1 MDKIRPEI
9 RTFILGTVGLS
20 TATWNIAFDLGAYR
34 TIFYGRILTAWVT
47 VTAILLV
54 VLLVPERD
62 VPVPR
67 WGKVFMLMPTLS
79 LILMPISTNFGES
92 EIIDGLVISIG
103 VFALLICLPY
113 SIFVVANVINAD
125 LLNLPETRLKI
136 YLVIIVVVF
145 GLIGY
150 WAGANNHIFFNCGD
164 FEIAGQAR
172 PDNCQPGPP
181 LQFLEKVGGRL
192 D

>member
-67 WGKVFMLMPTLS
+67 WGKLFMLMPTLS
-79 LILMPISTNFGES
+79 MILLPISTYFSES
-92 EIIDGLVISIG
+92 EFIDGLVISLS
-103 VFALLICLPY
+103 VFALLVCLPY
-113 SIFVVANVINAD
+113 SIFVVANVVNAD
-125 LLNLPETRLKI
+125 LLNLPETRLKV
-136 YLVIIVVVF
+136 YLVIIVIVF

-150 WAGANNHIFFNCGD
+150 WAGVNNHFFFSCGD

-172 PDNCQPGPP
+172 PENCQPGPP
-181 LQFLEKVGGRL
+181 MQF
-192 D
+192 